1 VQLFLLG
8 ELDLARAVNLQM
20 AVTGVAVDRDR
31 GGAEYRGAQAF
42 SSIQATRSPL
52 QATSPHRICHEP
64 LAARWFA
71 SLQAQ
76 IASRLMCVFESH
88 VRSEGARTT
97 SSMVAYDP
105 PYWDLRASHGRVDT
119 TLLMILRRGRPHPNG
134 KHDQP

>member
-1 VQLFLLG
+1 MTISKPPPLIAAAQVKFRATDVQLFLLG

-76 IASRLMCVFESH
+76 NRLAPD
-88 VRSEGARTT
+88 VRFREPR
-97 SSMVAYDP
+97 
-105 PYWDLRASHGRVDT
+105 
-119 TLLMILRRGRPHPNG
+119 
-134 KHDQP
+134 